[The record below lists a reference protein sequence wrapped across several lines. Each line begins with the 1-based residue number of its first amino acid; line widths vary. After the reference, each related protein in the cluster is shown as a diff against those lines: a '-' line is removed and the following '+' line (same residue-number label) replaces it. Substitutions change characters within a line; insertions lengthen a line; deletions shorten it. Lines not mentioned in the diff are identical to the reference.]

1 MDHAPASPPTDP
13 LPSPVAAFAPSAP
26 STALRNLGAAH
37 SPPAPAPAL
46 APAPAPV
53 DLRWEWCTTDGPR
66 LTLAHIAAQQ
76 TQLEAAAGPAR
87 ARAARARGGGRVGAK
102 FTPKGRNGPL
112 EPHATVPVVAT
123 SKNTV
128 GFNFTLG
135 FLHVILVVV
144 PVQVVQVDLILGN
157 GQPKT

>member
-1 MDHAPASPPTDP
+1 MNHAPASPPTDP
-13 LPSPVAAFAPSAP
+13 LPSPGAASA
-26 STALRNLGAAH
+26 AAH

-53 DLRWEWCTTDGPR
+53 DLRREWCTTDGPR

-76 TQLEAAAGPAR
+76 TQLDAAAGPAR

-144 PVQVVQVDLILGN
+144 PVQVDLILGN